1 MPTQIAC
8 FSDSGTAVITRSRSP
23 MPAVAMKM
31 KPAMATPPRATR
43 HGRPAAIT
51 RQVKQELEDA
61 IRGHTIRLPE
71 RFHRVRTDG
80 YARRLL
86 HRNDDLG
93 YTAVVMTWGPGQRT
107 PLHDH
112 AGIWC
117 VEGVVSGQMDVTQFD
132 LVDES
137 GDGVRFEARGC
148 VQASVGSAGCLIP
161 PFEYHILANALSTP
175 SITLHVYGG
184 EMTTCHV
191 FEPADNGR
199 YVRRERP
206 LSYQE

>member
-1 MPTQIAC
+1 M
-8 FSDSGTAVITRSRSP
+8 SDGLSALLARIDAAVQLP
-23 MPAVAMKM
+23 DAD
-31 KPAMATPPRATR
+31 
-43 HGRPAAIT
+43 AIT
-51 RQVKQELEDA
+51 QRVKQELQDA
-61 IRGHTIRLPE
+61 IRARSVTLPE
-71 RFHRVRTDG
+71 RFLRVRPEG

-117 VEGVVSGQMDVTQFD
+117 VEGVLSGQMDVTQFD
-132 LVDES
+132 LVEES
-137 GDGVRFEARGC
+137 EEAYRFEAKGC
-148 VQASVGSAGCLIP
+148 VHASVGSAGCLIP
-161 PFEYHILANALSTP
+161 PFEYHILANALETP

>member
-1 MPTQIAC
+1 M
-8 FSDSGTAVITRSRSP
+8 SDGLDTLLARIDAAVQLRD
-23 MPAVAMKM
+23 A
-31 KPAMATPPRATR
+31 
-43 HGRPAAIT
+43 GAIT
-51 RQVKQELEDA
+51 RRVKQELEDA

-71 RFHRVRTDG
+71 RFHRVRADG

-137 GDGVRFEARGC
+137 GEGFRFEARGC
-148 VQASVGSAGCLIP
+148 VHASVGSAGCLIP

-175 SITLHVYGG
+175 SITLHIYGG

-191 FEPADNGR
+191 FEPAGNDR

>member
-1 MPTQIAC
+1 MTRIDA
-8 FSDSGTAVITRSRSP
+8 AVQLRD
-23 MPAVAMKM
+23 AD
-31 KPAMATPPRATR
+31 
-43 HGRPAAIT
+43 AIT
-51 RQVKQELEDA
+51 QRIKHDLQNA
-61 IRGHTIRLPE
+61 IRAQTVTLPE
-71 RFHRVRTDG
+71 RFHRVRPEG

-86 HRNDDLG
+86 HRSDLG

-132 LVDES
+132 LVEAADEAY
-137 GDGVRFEARGC
+137 RFETRGC
-148 VQASVGSAGCLIP
+148 VHASVGSAGCLIP
-161 PFEYHILANALSTP
+161 PFEYHILANPLETP

-191 FEPADNGR
+191 FEPAENGR

>member
-1 MPTQIAC
+1 M
-8 FSDSGTAVITRSRSP
+8 SDGLDALLARIDAAVQLQDTD
-23 MPAVAMKM
+23 
-31 KPAMATPPRATR
+31 
-43 HGRPAAIT
+43 AIT
-51 RQVKQELEDA
+51 QRIKQDLQDA
-61 IRGHTIRLPE
+61 IRARSVTLPE
-71 RFHRVRTDG
+71 RFLRVRPEG

-93 YTAVVMTWGPGQRT
+93 YTAVVMTWGPGQGT

-117 VEGVVSGQMDVTQFD
+117 VEGVLSGQMDVTQFD
-132 LVDES
+132 LVEES
-137 GDGVRFEARGC
+137 GDAYRFEAKGC
-148 VQASVGSAGCLIP
+148 VHASVGSAGCLIP
-161 PFEYHILANALSTP
+161 PFEYHILANALETP

-191 FEPADNGR
+191 FEPAENGR

>member
-1 MPTQIAC
+1 MAGKRKNSITPSMCVTLDILRAV
-8 FSDSGTAVITRSRSP
+8 SDGLNALLARIDVAVQLRDP
-23 MPAVAMKM
+23 D
-31 KPAMATPPRATR
+31 
-43 HGRPAAIT
+43 AIT
-51 RQVKQELEDA
+51 QRVKEELQDA
-61 IRGHTIRLPE
+61 IRARRVTLPE
-71 RFHRVRTDG
+71 RFHRVRPEG

-132 LVDES
+132 LVEES
-137 GDGVRFEARGC
+137 ADAYRFEARGC
-148 VQASVGSAGCLIP
+148 VHASVGSAGCLIP
-161 PFEYHILANALSTP
+161 PFEYHILANALETP
-175 SITLHVYGG
+175 SITLHIYGG

-191 FEPADNGR
+191 FEPAANGR
-199 YVRRERP
+199 YCRRERP